1 MSAAKGFTDSFA
13 NGRAAG
19 SFAGAEAAGEEPTL
33 FRVRLAPHRSLDQ
46 RGFRIV
52 MLIVAAV
59 SLVCGT
65 AFLMMGAWPVFGVF
79 GLDVLAIYIA
89 FRMSFRSARAREEIT
104 VTPSL
109 IEVRKIDPRGTADEA
124 RMNPLWTRLD
134 KEFHE
139 DYGLQRL
146 SLTSRGAP
154 VVVGG
159 FLHTQQ
165 REELA
170 QGLDRALAQAKRGV
184 VRSQP

>member
-1 MSAAKGFTDSFA
+1 MSAAKSPAGNRPITGDLAGTD
-13 NGRAAG
+13 AAD
-19 SFAGAEAAGEEPTL
+19 EEPTL
-33 FRVRLAPHRSLDQ
+33 YRVRLAPYRSLDE

-52 MLIVAAV
+52 MLFVAGV

-65 AFLMMGAWPVFGVF
+65 AFLLMGAWPVFGVF
-79 GLDVLAIYIA
+79 GLDVLAIWLA

-109 IEVRKIDPRGTADEA
+109 IEVRKIDPRGAADEA
-124 RMNPLWTRLD
+124 RLNPLWTRLV
-134 KEFHE
+134 KEVHE

-146 SLTSRGAP
+146 SLTSRGQP

-170 QGLDRALAQAKRGV
+170 EGLDLALAQAKRGV
-184 VRSQP
+184 VRSEL

>member
-1 MSAAKGFTDSFA
+1 MSPAKSAFAALNAT
-13 NGRAAG
+13 
-19 SFAGAEAAGEEPTL
+19 GEEPTL
-33 FRVRLAPHRSLDQ
+33 YRVCLAPHRSLDQ

-52 MLIVAAV
+52 MLIVAGV
-59 SLVCGT
+59 SLVCGR
-65 AFLMMGAWPVFGVF
+65 AFLLMGAWPV
-79 GLDVLAIYIA
+79 
-89 FRMSFRSARAREEIT
+89 RMSFRSARAREEIT

-109 IEVRKIDPRGTADEA
+109 IEVRKVDPSGTADEA

-146 SLTSRGAP
+146 SLHSRGTP

-170 QGLDRALAQAKRGV
+170 QGLDLALAQAKRGV
-184 VRSQP
+184 VRSEP

>member
-1 MSAAKGFTDSFA
+1 MSPAKSDFAAHDV
-13 NGRAAG
+13 
-19 SFAGAEAAGEEPTL
+19 AGEEPTL
-33 FRVRLAPHRSLDQ
+33 YRVRLAPHRSLDE
-46 RGFRIV
+46 RGFRMV
-52 MLIVAAV
+52 MLIVGGV

-65 AFLMMGAWPVFGVF
+65 AFLLMGAWPVFGVF
-79 GLDVLAIYIA
+79 GLDVLVLYIA

-109 IEVRKIDPRGTADEA
+109 IEVRKIDPRGAADEA
-124 RMNPLWTRLD
+124 RLNPLWTRLD

-170 QGLDRALAQAKRGV
+170 QGLDLALAQAKRGV
-184 VRSQP
+184 VRSEL